1 MKNLLILL
9 LWLAS
14 FTLYGQVQSEERL
27 IREPIDRLFNGM
39 HEGDSSIVHSAFAEN
54 VTMAT
59 IYKDKNGAP
68 MIRNESGIK
77 DFLKAVGTPH
87 SEKWSEPIWNLV
99 FVGPA
104 LHRSHHANDPA
115 YYNKNF
121 GIVFSLWDRLFGTY
135 RRPPTD
141 RTHPVAFGI
150 RDVTAAGRSGPS
162 WVWALPLILSRGGR
176 TVT

>member
-1 MKNLLILL
+1 MKNLWILL

-14 FTLYGQVQSEERL
+14 FTLCGQVPSEERL
-27 IREPIDRLFNGM
+27 VREPIDRLFNGM
-39 HEGDSSIVHSAFAEN
+39 HEGDSSVVHSAFAVN

-99 FVGPA
+99 IQVDVNFAQAWASYAFYAGNKF
-104 LHRSHHANDPA
+104 SHCGVDAFHLFKGADGKWKIFHLADTRQKEGCQIPPEIS
-115 YYNKNF
+115 NKF
-121 GIVFSLWDRLFGTY
+121 K
-135 RRPPTD
+135 
-141 RTHPVAFGI
+141 
-150 RDVTAAGRSGPS
+150 
-162 WVWALPLILSRGGR
+162 
-176 TVT
+176 